1 MPENV
6 RDAILMCQTITNHEG
21 RRRQLQYVGKMM
33 RTLDEEEVAVIQRT
47 IESWKGASKAE
58 TASLHALERR
68 RDKLLADDKA
78 LTQLLEEHPQLD
90 VQHLRTLIRNAR
102 KEQAEN
108 KPPKAY
114 REIFQILKDLAKPA
128 KAAPPEEDEGE
139 DATMSPTNKVD
150 ELANELVIGLV
161 SVSDRA
167 SGGVY
172 EDKGIPALQEW
183 LGKALT
189 TPFRV
194 ETRLIPDDRD
204 DIESTLIELVDEAR
218 CHLVLTTGGTGPARR
233 DVTPEATL
241 AIGTQGDAGL
251 RRADAPGQPAL
262 RADRDPVAPGRRDPR
277 DARSR
282 GPGHE
287 PAGPAEIDQGNPRRA

>member
-1 MPENV
+1 MPNANRGAVGFRSDEFEPEYDRPSKSELKRQSNELQKLGEQLIDAPRDRVKRVPMPENV
-6 RDAILMCQTITNHEG
+6 RDAILVCQTITNHEG

-108 KPPKAY
+108 KPPKAF

-128 KAAPPEEDEGE
+128 KTAAPEEGEGE
-139 DATMSPTNKVD
+139 DADD
-150 ELANELVIGLV
+150 E
-161 SVSDRA
+161 
-167 SGGVY
+167 SG
-172 EDKGIPALQEW
+172 E
-183 LGKALT
+183 
-189 TPFRV
+189 
-194 ETRLIPDDRD
+194 
-204 DIESTLIELVDEAR
+204 
-218 CHLVLTTGGTGPARR
+218 
-233 DVTPEATL
+233 
-241 AIGTQGDAGL
+241 
-251 RRADAPGQPAL
+251 
-262 RADRDPVAPGRRDPR
+262 
-277 DARSR
+277 
-282 GPGHE
+282 
-287 PAGPAEIDQGNPRRA
+287 